1 MDQYHCINLLV
12 AAQFAAVTDDIDI
25 TSNLL
30 WLDVGQLLCVLTQI
44 HCFLDPYAGTDQRAI
59 EDLTGLATIT
69 STLAGSSCTS
79 DAALADVDLVD
90 VLSGC
95 MENKAD
101 ADQLAAGLLEMEN
114 ELKALTDD
122 ETSFLQFPC
131 ES

>member
-1 MDQYHCINLLV
+1 M
-12 AAQFAAVTDDIDI
+12 
-25 TSNLL
+25 
-30 WLDVGQLLCVLTQI
+30 
-44 HCFLDPYAGTDQRAI
+44 HCFLDPYVGTDHCAI
-59 EDLTGLATIT
+59 EDVTGLAAIT
-69 STLAGSSCTS
+69 STLAGGSCTS

-131 ES
+131 ESQYYD